1 MVRRTQEAGEL
12 RPDITAEDV
21 PTVVAMITTAS
32 VALNH
37 PPARRRGY
45 PRCRQLL
52 TPSAPRESLYSATA
66 LRIPLSGRDPS
77 PHNVYG

>member
-32 VALNH
+32 VALN
-37 PPARRRGY
+37 PADAQ
-45 PRCRQLL
+45 PLL
-52 TPSAPRESLYSATA
+52 PLPAAPDTERTA
-66 LRIPLSGRDPS
+66 
-77 PHNVYG
+77 